1 MGVAVQIVF
10 VSLLAVI
17 VAFAFGVTEPALA
30 FLIAAL
36 AWSVFTRVLR
46 LSLTSQFRRGIAQ
59 LRKGR
64 FTEAAPLLEASYAA
78 FARRP
83 WIDRF
88 RLVLLGNASSM
99 SYCEMALCN
108 AAFAYAQV
116 GEGTRAIQ
124 VVRANLAGV
133 PQQFVGDLVVTD
145 ASQPVSQWD
154 YGGPNLA
161 MELTASRAAFDAR
174 WRKPW
179 LILFSLGARKSA

>member
-17 VAFAFGVTEPALA
+17 VAFAFGVREPALA

-46 LSLTSQFRRGIAQ
+46 LSLTSQFRRGIAR

-64 FTEAAPLLEASYAA
+64 FAEAAPLLEASYAA

-83 WIDRF
+83 WIAHF

-99 SYCEMALCN
+99 SYREMALCN
-108 AAFAYAQV
+108 AAVAYAQV

-124 VVRANLAGV
+124 LYEQTLREFPGSSLATSSLQMLRAG
-133 PQQFVGDLVVTD
+133 QSVGLRRT
-145 ASQPVSQWD
+145 
-154 YGGPNLA
+154 
-161 MELTASRAAFDAR
+161 
-174 WRKPW
+174 
-179 LILFSLGARKSA
+179 

>member
-1 MGVAVQIVF
+1 MATKPPIIRPISWMGVAVQIVF
-10 VSLLAVI
+10 VSLLAVT

-99 SYCEMALCN
+99 SYREMALCN

-124 VVRANLAGV
+124 LYEQTLREFPSSSLATSSLQMLRAG
-133 PQQFVGDLVVTD
+133 QSVGLRRT
-145 ASQPVSQWD
+145 
-154 YGGPNLA
+154 
-161 MELTASRAAFDAR
+161 
-174 WRKPW
+174 
-179 LILFSLGARKSA
+179 

>member
-1 MGVAVQIVF
+1 MATKPPIIRPISWMGVAVQIVF

-17 VAFAFGVTEPALA
+17 VAFAFGVREPALA

-46 LSLTSQFRRGIAQ
+46 LSLTSQFRRGIAR

-99 SYCEMALCN
+99 SYREMALCN

-124 VVRANLAGV
+124 LYEQTLREFPSSSLATSSLQMLRAG
-133 PQQFVGDLVVTD
+133 QSVGLRRT
-145 ASQPVSQWD
+145 
-154 YGGPNLA
+154 
-161 MELTASRAAFDAR
+161 
-174 WRKPW
+174 
-179 LILFSLGARKSA
+179 